1 MMYLFSLIIPVYNV
15 EKYLE
20 SCIRSVIW
28 QKPADNNLEVILV
41 DDGSE
46 DSSGKICDR
55 YADAYDYIRVIHKEN
70 GGLSSAR
77 NSGLSMAEGHYVL
90 FMDSDDWWNPDVDFS
105 RIADYVKSHEQC
117 EMFLFN
123 GYDYNDSCGYYKRND
138 HDHLGELDTSDI
150 KRYYKSLLDNGNLEV
165 SACTKV
171 LSRDFLISNKLFFRT
186 GLLSED
192 NEWMIRLLRVLRHV
206 EVIDE
211 PLYICRLNR
220 EGSITNSI
228 RQKNVAD
235 LLKIVRS
242 SQKYYEMYPKHELKE
257 LELCFAS
264 YLWFSALGL
273 STLLDQREKRVL
285 KKYFYKTS
293 GACAYS
299 NSPKTRTCYVIY
311 KIAGMSV
318 TSMILG
324 MYIRLKGIKPVT
336 RTSIP
341 DISKVSEL
349 DFASEEKI
357 CRL

>member
-20 SCIRSVIW
+20 NCLKSVIW

-55 YADAYDYIRVIHKEN
+55 YADVYDYIRVIHKEN

-77 NSGLSMAEGHYVL
+77 NTGLRMAEGRYVL
-90 FMDSDDWWNPDVDFS
+90 FMDSDDWWNPDIDFS
-105 RIADYVKSHEQC
+105 RIADYVKAHENC

-123 GYDYNDSCGYYKRND
+123 GYDYNDPSGYYKRND
-138 HDHLGELDTSDI
+138 HNDLCALNTSGV

-192 NEWMIRLLRVLRHV
+192 NEWMIRLLRVLRCV

-235 LLKIVRS
+235 LLKIIRS
-242 SQKYYEMYPKHELKE
+242 SQKYYEMHPKHELRE

-273 STLLDQREKRVL
+273 STLLDQREKREL

-293 GACAYS
+293 GVCAYS
-299 NSPKTRTCYVIY
+299 NSPKTRTCYAIY
-311 KIAGMSV
+311 KIVGMSA

-341 DISKVSEL
+341 DISKVSEPEL
-349 DFASEEKI
+349 ASEE
-357 CRL
+357 